1 MNSPRKCTG
10 RREGGR
16 HRRLSG
22 RLFVEWQISYEM
34 LAEGETGG
42 VDLDGRGFSH
52 GGPSSAETRKPA
64 SRVPD
69 SNRVKVS
76 GDSRD
81 LGACNLLVEREGLLA
96 WSVQ

>member
-1 MNSPRKCTG
+1 M
-10 RREGGR
+10 
-16 HRRLSG
+16 
-22 RLFVEWQISYEM
+22 EWQISYEM
-34 LAEGETGG
+34 LAEGEKGG
-42 VDLDGRGFSH
+42 VDLDGRRFSH

-96 WSVQ
+96 WSVSSSGSDAWLASISRHSNHS